1 MSDIVENNK
10 GLEENMNIEIE
21 KPQTDIAGNDI
32 SSMLLARLD
41 AMENRFIEMSK
52 PIPKKKR
59 EPTEKQRLALEA
71 ARVKKMENF
80 AIRKQLKEDKKKELK
95 EKSKIEVEEYKKEVE
110 KKSEPIVNDTVEKD
124 DVVVPVATQPVPIP
138 KVKSRIAPPINEQ
151 SVSYDTYVNE
161 PDRKST
167 QKGMSGRARMSA
179 LFGD

>member
-1 MSDIVENNK
+1 MANIVENNK
-10 GLEENMNIEIE
+10 DLEENMNIEIE

-52 PIPKKKR
+52 PVPKKKR
-59 EPTEKQRLALEA
+59 EPTEKQKLALES

-124 DVVVPVATQPVPIP
+124 DVVVSPPTESVNIP
-138 KVKSRIAPPINEQ
+138 KVKHRTAPPINPQ
-151 SVSYDTYVNE
+151 SVSYDTYANE
-161 PDRKST
+161 PNRKST
-167 QKGMSGRARMSA
+167 QKGMSGRERMSA
-179 LFGD
+179 LFGN